1 MKIFDGL
8 HGFMWNSMSANNCN
22 TYLIDGPTRV
32 LVDPGHL
39 GLFSHVEMG
48 LRQIGAGISDIDLVI
63 CTHAHPDHFEAV
75 QLFKKDTQALF
86 AIHETDWHLVKEMA
100 RYSGGAFDV
109 ESCAPDFFLQEGN
122 LDVKGLEL
130 HVIHT
135 PGHSPGSVSVYWPG
149 KRALFTGD
157 VLFKDGLG
165 RTDLPGGS
173 GETLK
178 ASIKRLAGLDSEWML
193 PGHGDFISGAKGVR
207 SNFERV
213 EQFWFRYI

>member
-1 MKIFDGL
+1 
-8 HGFMWNSMSANNCN
+8 MWNSMSANNCN

-48 LRQIGAGISDIDLVI
+48 LRQIGAGISDIELVI

-178 ASIKRLAGLDSEWML
+178 ASIRRLAGLDSEWIL